1 MCRGYGRVRRGRHM
15 TGLDGF
21 LTRSLRCSDCR
32 NFDRGP
38 GNFDSPNLRK
48 CFADGRGH
56 WPGDGA
62 GIALTSR
69 SGRAVGL
76 LRVWSIETLVKEEVK

>member
-1 MCRGYGRVRRGRHM
+1 M

-21 LTRSLRCSDCR
+21 STRSLRCRDCR

-38 GNFDSPNLRK
+38 GNFGSPNLRK

-62 GIALTSR
+62 GDCLDFTERTGSWVVAC
-69 SGRAVGL
+69 GVDMN
-76 LRVWSIETLVKEEVK
+76 EEVRP

>member
-1 MCRGYGRVRRGRHM
+1 M

-21 LTRSLRCSDCR
+21 SGRSLRCRDCR

-38 GNFDSPNLRK
+38 GDFDSPNLRK

-56 WPGDGA
+56 WSGDRA
-62 GIALTSR
+62 GGCLDFTE
-69 SGRAVGL
+69 RAGSWV
-76 LRVWSIETLVKEEVK
+76 VPCVEY